1 MRGMSAPRL
10 LSALAL
16 CVAVGAT
23 PTVLL
28 AQHGTGHGFHTG
40 GLHAGGGGSHLYGGH
55 HGGGYYGGYSG
66 YWHGG
71 YYGWHRGYWGYPRYG
86 WGYPYYGYGWG
97 FSIGFGWPYPYSPAY
112 PYWYGYGSG
121 AIDPTPPRYYSPCDY
136 RYQCRCAAND
146 RDCNTAR
153 YAPQAKNM
161 VPRPPITTNASVKS
175 GSVLNQSPEMNAA
188 NRLPRR
194 EVQNALNVL
203 RGMPP
208 ASRQRWIDSGR
219 YSSFSPE
226 ERDLL
231 KHVSDER
238 ALATTRS
245 TATESGQH

>member
-1 MRGMSAPRL
+1 MGFLRQALSLILSGFL
-10 LSALAL
+10 LSSQAFGQAQKPASPPSSQEPAQRAHPDLKRARRAAERGEKAEAAGRFEEALASFEE
-16 CVAVGAT
+16 A
-23 PTVLL
+23 
-28 AQHGTGHGFHTG
+28 
-40 GLHAGGGGSHLYGGH
+40 
-55 HGGGYYGGYSG
+55 
-66 YWHGG
+66 
-71 YYGWHRGYWGYPRYG
+71 
-86 WGYPYYGYGWG
+86 
-97 FSIGFGWPYPYSPAY
+97 
-112 PYWYGYGSG
+112 
-121 AIDPTPPRYYSPCDY
+121 
-136 RYQCRCAAND
+136 
-146 RDCNTAR
+146 AR

-219 YSSFSPE
+219 YNSFSPE